1 MLGFEAELAG
11 MTKDELVE
19 KIRKLLKADDDLSFL
34 LELRTEELKIL
45 IARIRE
51 RVDQVGPLRE

>member
-1 MLGFEAELAG
+1 
-11 MTKDELVE
+11 MTKEELVE

-34 LELRTEELKIL
+34 LKLSMEELKTL

-51 RVDQVGPLRE
+51 RVDRVDR